1 MTKKRINW
9 KNKHK
14 SKLVCLSFHK
24 DIFCEHWIVLG
35 CIDYKEWVINDI
47 LWDYYTKVLLSEY
60 CRNVLIFTVIFFFE
74 QSYFVHTIQGKGSE
88 CQ

>member
-14 SKLVCLSFHK
+14 IKLVCLSFHN

-47 LWDYYTKVLLSEY
+47 FMGLL
-60 CRNVLIFTVIFFFE
+60 
-74 QSYFVHTIQGKGSE
+74 H
-88 CQ
+88 